1 MTLQQ
6 RKILERSYCIFEICT
21 IAEVTARKVYYTIKK
36 ESRKEILKCIRIS
49 DTDNL
54 IEENY
59 CTKSRSV
66 IFASLVVLSLI
77 AASTMMTGTI
87 IQPFQQINGQNATGQ
102 NASEQME
109 NASDIDQVEI
119 DVLESLAAPG
129 YASTYDVMVDG
140 QSTPISYNMIG
151 GQLVGMLANP
161 DRHALYIALN
171 PHSDGGAIEVQLPR
185 DVIDSKTSQNTDK
198 PYTVVMD
205 GDRISGEP
213 TGVCIGDCP
222 NIFNSFSQTA
232 ESSTERVLT
241 IVFGPD
247 SRFIEIIGDR
257 GA

>member
-1 MTLQQ
+1 L
-6 RKILERSYCIFEICT
+6 
-21 IAEVTARKVYYTIKK
+21 V
-36 ESRKEILKCIRIS
+36 
-49 DTDNL
+49 
-54 IEENY
+54 EENY
-59 CTKSRSV
+59 CTKSKNK
-66 IFASLVVLSLI
+66 IFIPLVVMSLI

-87 IQPFQQINGQNATGQ
+87 LQPFQEVNGQNATGQ
-102 NASEQME
+102 NASAQME
-109 NASDIDQVEI
+109 NASAIDQVEI

-129 YASTYDVMVDG
+129 YANEYDVMVDG
-140 QSTPISYNMIG
+140 QSTPISYNIIG

-161 DRHALYIALN
+161 DRHALYLALN

-185 DVIDSKTSQNTDK
+185 NFIDSKTAQNTDK

-213 TGVCIGDCP
+213 TGICIGDCP
-222 NIFNSFSQTA
+222 NIHDSFKQTE

-241 IVFGPD
+241 IVFGPE